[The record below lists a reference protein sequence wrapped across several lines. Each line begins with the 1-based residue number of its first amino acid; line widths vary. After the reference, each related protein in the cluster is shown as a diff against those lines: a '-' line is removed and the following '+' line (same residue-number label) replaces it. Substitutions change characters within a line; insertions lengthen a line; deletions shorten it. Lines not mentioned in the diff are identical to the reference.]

1 MSDLRNRAARDYE
14 KLTGKGPYAP
24 EGREGLASAEER
36 PARRRPPFHQ
46 FEGWIDRQIR
56 QAQERGDFDNLPGKG
71 KPLPGLD
78 GSRDDDWWIKRKL
91 KQEQLSYLPPA
102 LALRKEV
109 EDARARIAT
118 ATTEAA
124 VRSEV
129 AAINARIREVNSRS
143 IDGPPSTQMPL
154 DVESVVARWQSDARA
169 G

>member
-1 MSDLRNRAARDYE
+1 MERPPHSEAHWESAVE
-14 KLTGKGPYAP
+14 KQI
-24 EGREGLASAEER
+24 REGMA
-36 PARRRPPFHQ
+36 
-46 FEGWIDRQIR
+46 
-56 QAQERGDFDNLPGKG
+56 RGDFDNLPGTG

-91 KQEQLSYLPPA
+91 QQERLSYLPPA

-154 DVESVVARWQSDARA
+154 DVESVVARWQSGA
-169 G
+169 GPG